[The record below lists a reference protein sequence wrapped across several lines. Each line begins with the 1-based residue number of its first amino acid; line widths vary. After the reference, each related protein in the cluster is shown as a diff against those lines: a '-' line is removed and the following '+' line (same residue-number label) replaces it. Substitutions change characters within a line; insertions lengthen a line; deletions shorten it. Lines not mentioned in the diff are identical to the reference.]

1 MMRKRRFTK
10 QVGVIFTEEL
20 YKTLIEVTDKL
31 EVSVSEFVRSIVE
44 KELRKGNFSNDERSI
59 FNK

>member
-1 MMRKRRFTK
+1 MRKRRFTK
-10 QVGVIFTEEL
+10 QVGVVFTEEL
-20 YKTLIEVTDKL
+20 YKTLIEVTDEL

-44 KELRKGNFSNDERSI
+44 KELRKGKFTNDGRSN

>member
-1 MMRKRRFTK
+1 MRKRRYVK

-20 YKTLIEVTDKL
+20 YKTLIAVTDEL

-44 KELRKGNFSNDERSI
+44 KELRKGNLSNDGRSI
-59 FNK
+59 INK